1 MQRSL
6 TRTGGNQGFERRVD
20 LSKLLDFATDLLL
33 LRDRLLLDRRAV
45 GVRVGP
51 QRQQLL
57 GLGQGEA
64 NLLGLFDEADTRDV
78 IGRID
83 PVASPF
89 GGRSIR
95 RRRS

>member
-1 MQRSL
+1 MA
-6 TRTGGNQGFERRVD
+6 RTGCDQGFERRVD
-20 LSKLLDFATDLLL
+20 FPKLLDLPADLLL
-33 LRDRLLLDRRAV
+33 LRYRLPLDCGTV

-95 RRRS
+95 PRRS